1 MSEKKYLTHI
11 EDMDFSA
18 VQFANE
24 KLEFLSPLTIINDY
38 SHIRIDTNQS
48 VDLRNLVGTS
58 FDTYAE
64 YPFYQYIVGVN
75 GVMFK
80 GMERGLEDLKKT
92 PEYFVREG
100 EKIPPWSFYQVV
112 ENDKES
118 LFIEDGQHRTII
130 ARFFFALNNIDPI
143 VHGVSVIRIKRKE

>member
-18 VQFANE
+18 VPFANE

-58 FDTYAE
+58 YDTYAE
-64 YPFYQYIVGVN
+64 YPLYQYIVGVN
-75 GVMFK
+75 GIMFK
-80 GMERGLEDLKKT
+80 RMERGLEDLKK
-92 PEYFVREG
+92 P
-100 EKIPPWSFYQVV
+100 Q
-112 ENDKES
+112 
-118 LFIEDGQHRTII
+118 
-130 ARFFFALNNIDPI
+130 NIL
-143 VHGVSVIRIKRKE
+143 